1 MIRNLVQLATLI
13 VFLALPRTVFA
24 HEFKVSDIE
33 ITQPYARA
41 MLPGAKVGGG
51 YLKVINNGA
60 ADRLVSAKAK
70 RAASVQLHEMK
81 MDGGI
86 MVMRE
91 LKAGIAIPANAVT
104 ELKPGS
110 YHVMFM
116 NVRQP
121 FKEGEIVTATLTFE
135 TAGQVDV
142 EFVVGPAAGGMPEM
156 KHDDKA
162 STQGSHADHA
172 AMTGSD
178 PVACD
183 PQKAI
188 PMKLTAMFEP
198 ADNPLSV
205 EPVVIEGNWAI
216 AGGVQHGRSGRALLK
231 RDGKEWSV
239 HPCRGDG
246 PNQGQALR
254 MMGLP
259 ENDASAIAAKLAV
272 ARKDIAPEKLALFAG
287 FGGTV
292 MVEGYEANAG
302 HQHEGHGR

>member
-1 MIRNLVQLATLI
+1 MIRNYVQLATLI

-24 HEFKVSDIE
+24 HEFKVGDVE

-60 ADRLVSAKAK
+60 ADRLVSAKAE
-70 RAASVQLHEMK
+70 RAAPVQLHEMK

-104 ELKPGS
+104 ELKPGG

-142 EFVVGPAAGGMPEM
+142 GFVVGPAAGGMPEM

-162 STQGSHADHA
+162 STHGSHVDHA
-172 AMTGSD
+172 AMTGAE

-183 PQKAI
+183 PRQAICVEVKA
-188 PMKLTAMFEP
+188 ASEP
-198 ADNPLSV
+198 ADNPLTV

-216 AGGVQHGRSGRALLK
+216 AGGVQERGGRALLQ
-231 RDGKEWSV
+231 RNASESNV
-239 HPCRGDG
+239 HPSSGDRLK
-246 PNQGQALR
+246 QGQALR
-254 MMGLP
+254 MMGLS
-259 ENDASAIAAKLAV
+259 ENDASSIAAKLAV
-272 ARKDIAPEKLALFAG
+272 AEKNIAPEKLALFAS

-292 MVEGYEANAG
+292 VVEGDEANAG
-302 HQHEGHGR
+302 QQHKAHGE